1 MSLRIEHLPLF
12 NSGGGGRREGDG
24 VGAGGAK
31 ANFLVNR
38 ICKDKDS

>member
-12 NSGGGGRREGDG
+12 NSGGGGGGGDG
-24 VGAGGAK
+24 VGAGGAT
-31 ANFLVNR
+31 ANFPVNR